1 MRYLL
6 AAAAL
11 LLAALG
17 AVFFFGPNPDP
28 VPSDPKAKQLS
39 DLVGLA
45 ERMCLSNTTSEQ
57 TAAIKLKLELISKQ
71 IAGDTSV
78 SRGREALRGAA
89 DSLAE
94 ALKKAENDDIRK
106 CMEPWSEQ
114 IRALAKSMG

>member
-1 MRYLL
+1 
-6 AAAAL
+6 
-11 LLAALG
+11 
-17 AVFFFGPNPDP
+17 
-28 VPSDPKAKQLS
+28 
-39 DLVGLA
+39 
-45 ERMCLSNTTSEQ
+45 MCLSNTTSEQ

-78 SRGREALRGAA
+78 SRGGEALRGAA